1 MNILQRQKHTTI
13 TALQVSRS
21 RIIHELRVCIYFVL
35 DFTNYV
41 RLMTNRYLKIRMFIP
56 YDGKNK

>member
-21 RIIHELRVCIYFVL
+21 RIIHELRVCICL

-41 RLMTNRYLKIRMFIP
+41 RLMTNRYHKIRMFTPMMEKI
-56 YDGKNK
+56 NK